1 MKHLLDINRC
11 FHNQTGRHFWNNG
24 LSLSQFFKTSDNI
37 LIHRQLSVTI
47 FLFRSDISRDVISF
61 LGDGYEFSQGN
72 CLILK
77 LVKKNRYLHDA
88 GHQHIVIIFSYN

>member
-1 MKHLLDINRC
+1 M
-11 FHNQTGRHFWNNG
+11 
-24 LSLSQFFKTSDNI
+24 
-37 LIHRQLSVTI
+37 
-47 FLFRSDISRDVISF
+47 SRDVISF

-88 GHQHIVIIFSYN
+88 GHQHIVILFSYDLDQCPSIYLIKVDDSRNCRDYFQGYW

>member
-1 MKHLLDINRC
+1 MSWDM
-11 FHNQTGRHFWNNG
+11 
-24 LSLSQFFKTSDNI
+24 
-37 LIHRQLSVTI
+37 
-47 FLFRSDISRDVISF
+47 ISF

-72 CLILK
+72 FLILK

>member
-1 MKHLLDINRC
+1 M
-11 FHNQTGRHFWNNG
+11 
-24 LSLSQFFKTSDNI
+24 
-37 LIHRQLSVTI
+37 
-47 FLFRSDISRDVISF
+47 SRDVISF

-88 GHQHIVIIFSYN
+88 GHQHIVIIFPYNIETSVHLFTSLK